1 MPRRAAPPRLYL
13 RKRRDGPAVWIILDR
28 GRQLGTGA
36 LEHDRRKA
44 HDALAAH
51 LAERREPQFGKG
63 HPADVL
69 IVDVLTAYA
78 EKHAPT
84 VARPE
89 IIGSAIVKLGAFFGD
104 RKVGVITETLCRDYV
119 AWRCA
124 QRDPRHTRATKT
136 IAPATAGR
144 ELAVL
149 KAALG
154 FCYRNKLLDR
164 PIPVTLPPGGGRRE
178 RHLTRSEAAALLAGA
193 LGFYRDGTRWRREV
207 QCRPAWRSYSSPH
220 PGIERAARAHL
231 ARFILLG
238 IYTGTRHAALLK
250 LQWLRNTTGGF
261 VDLEAGVI
269 HRRAAAAV
277 ETAKR
282 KPAIPI
288 PPRLLP
294 HLRRWRRMTARYVI
308 EWRGAPLAG
317 LLRTSWE
324 SARDRAGLSADVTP
338 HVMRHTCATWL
349 LQRGI
354 SVYDVAGL
362 LGCSEQV
369 VRDTYGHHAH
379 DHLRGAVAAFSR
391 QR

>member
-1 MPRRAAPPRLYL
+1 
-13 RKRRDGPAVWIILDR
+13 
-28 GRQLGTGA
+28 
-36 LEHDRRKA
+36 
-44 HDALAAH
+44 
-51 LAERREPQFGKG
+51 
-63 HPADVL
+63 
-69 IVDVLTAYA
+69 VLTAYA

-89 IIGSAIVKLGAFFGD
+89 IIGAAILKLGAFFGD
-104 RKVGVITETLCRDYV
+104 RKVGAITETVCDDYV

-124 QRDPRHTRATKT
+124 QRDPRHTRASKT
-136 IAPATAGR
+136 IAPATARR
-144 ELAVL
+144 ELVVL
-149 KAALG
+149 SAALRW
-154 FCYRNKLLDR
+154 CWRNGNLDR
-164 PIPVTLPPGGGRRE
+164 PSTPIKLPKVGGRRE
-178 RHLTRSEAAALLAGA
+178 RHLTRSEAAALLAAA
-193 LGFYRDGTRWRREV
+193 LGFYHDGQRWRREV
-207 QCRPAWRSYSSPH
+207 QCRPEWRSYSSQH

-261 VDLEAGVI
+261 VDLDAGVI

-324 SARDRAGLSADVTP
+324 NARDRAGLSADVTP